1 MTDLCRV
8 SLDEI
13 KHDCP
18 LHDESV
24 AEHRALQVL
33 LLTGATVCGRSLQ
46 ERLEA
51 EYIPFSDFV
60 ENGEKRVMDR
70 YLERGEYASI
80 VEEEASILASII
92 MG

>member
-8 SLDEI
+8 SLDEL

-18 LHDESV
+18 LYDESV
-24 AEHRALQVL
+24 AEHRTLQVL

-46 ERLEA
+46 ERLED
-51 EYIPFSDFV
+51 EYQFASDFV
-60 ENGEKRVMDR
+60 GRGEKRVMER
-70 YLERGEYASI
+70 YLERGAYASL
-80 VEEEASILASII
+80 VEREASILASII